1 MQPSLQDPEAKQ
13 DAYDNEKHPDLVDE
27 NGEVL
32 LADCVVNAALPI
44 VQLDLE
50 HGIERD
56 HKPNCHAELHERAFR
71 VGVENYLPK
80 FPELSEDAVAPV
92 RGLRSGRSWCHGFPA
107 FNSITHRRHFIS

>member
-1 MQPSLQDPEAKQ
+1 MRCALKPFVQKIEGDGLAEPDLQHFMQPSLQDPEAKQ

-56 HKPNCHAELHERAFR
+56 HKRNCRAELHERAFR
-71 VGVENYLPK
+71 VGVEDYAAKVP
-80 FPELSEDAVAPV
+80 
-92 RGLRSGRSWCHGFPA
+92 
-107 FNSITHRRHFIS
+107 